1 MMKAIRVPERAFSIA
16 MWVVSFIFAGFLTGL
31 GQLVIGDLPRVENPV
46 VIEQFVNPAASAR
59 IQSQRGKIMAGRDQ
73 VQQQIDIARPVAE
86 AAHNDYTAKRE
97 AFDNWIATRQA
108 TTDAKQDPEVI
119 SRTKQLDALND
130 IARTKDKVIEELN
143 VKMGDLDRQMSD
155 LDQQRMTLEEAARS
169 DFDSA
174 TFKQDLKVFVYRL
187 LITLPLLVLAGWM
200 VRKKRGSAYWP
211 LMRGF
216 CLFALYAF
224 FVELVPYLPS
234 YGGYVRYIVGI
245 ILTIVASHYLIKWMQ
260 HYLAN
265 RVVAEQKAEV
275 ERKQSIRYE
284 DALKKMSA
292 NVCPGCERPIA
303 TTGEV
308 LADYCVHCGMQL
320 FDKCMSCATRK
331 LAFFHYCMSCGTAA
345 KTSTEIG
352 DASVEVQ
359 PI

>member
-1 MMKAIRVPERAFSIA
+1 MMKAIRVPERAFTIA

-31 GQLVIGDLPRVENPV
+31 GQLVIDDLPRVENPV
-46 VIEQFVNPAASAR
+46 EIGQFVDQKAASR
-59 IQSQRGKIMAGRDQ
+59 IE
-73 VQQQIDIARPVAE
+73 IARDAARSERDALQVKAEEAQPAAE
-86 AAHNDYTAKRE
+86 AARNDYKAKRE
-97 AFDNWIATRQA
+97 AFDNWIATRRA
-108 TTDAKQDPEVI
+108 TTDPKQDPEVI
-119 SRTKQLDALND
+119 GRTKELDTLND
-130 IARTKDKVIEELN
+130 RARAQEKIIEDLN
-143 VKMGDLDRQMSD
+143 AQTGALDRKLTQLYD
-155 LDQQRMTLEEAARS
+155 ERAKLETAAQS
-169 DFDSA
+169 TFDSA
-174 TFKQDLKVFVYRL
+174 AFKQDLKVFVYRL
-187 LITLPLLVLAGWM
+187 FLTLPLLVLAGWM

-216 CLFALYAF
+216 GLFALYAF

-234 YGGYVRYIVGI
+234 YGGYIRYIVGI

-345 KTSTEIG
+345 KAKEGAIE
-352 DASVEVQ
+352 A
-359 PI
+359 